1 MPCPVPGARWVVDT
15 RKSLTRQRDNVILV
29 GWQIQKNQT
38 GFSLKKYRMQTSSG
52 NNTIAQSRRNL
63 VLAAV
68 AVAYA
73 VVGICPANIAFGQ
86 CGSYLQHFSTSEN
99 STQIEFKGDAHT
111 NSHLASR
118 NPSLPCNGPDCRSA
132 PTKST
137 PSPMVAPSSVRQSI
151 TTANPL
157 LMIETSLPAVSLS
170 RFSLQSGWRMAGFLD
185 SVDRPPIALN
195 V

>member
-1 MPCPVPGARWVVDT
+1 MVDT
-15 RKSLTRQRDNVILV
+15 RKSLTRQRDNVTLI
-29 GWQIQKNQT
+29 GWQIQKSQT
-38 GFSLKKYRMQTSSG
+38 GFSLKKYRMQTNSG
-52 NNTIAQSRRNL
+52 NSTIAQTRRNL

-73 VVGICPANIAFGQ
+73 AVGICPANIAFGQ
-86 CGSYLQHFSTSEN
+86 CGSHLQHPITSEN
-99 STQIEFKGDAHT
+99 STQIEFNVDVFE

-132 PTKST
+132 PTKPT
-137 PSPMVAPSSVRQSI
+137 QSPMVPPSSVRQSI
-151 TTANPL
+151 TIASPL
-157 LMIETSLPAVSLS
+157 SMIETSLPAVSLS

>member
-1 MPCPVPGARWVVDT
+1 MIDAVPIARWVVDT
-15 RKSLTRQRDNVILV
+15 RKSLTRQRDSVMLI
-29 GWQIQKNQT
+29 GWQIQKGRT
-38 GFSLKKYRMQTSSG
+38 GFSLKKSRMQTNSGKSS
-52 NNTIAQSRRNL
+52 IAQSRRNL
-63 VLAAV
+63 VLAAI
-68 AVAYA
+68 AIAYA
-73 VVGICPANIAFGQ
+73 LLGICPANIAFGQ
-86 CGSYLQHFSTSEN
+86 CGSHLQHSSTSEN
-99 STQIEFKGDAHT
+99 STQINFKVHAHA

-118 NPSLPCNGPDCRSA
+118 SPSLPCNGPDCRSA
-132 PTKST
+132 PAKST